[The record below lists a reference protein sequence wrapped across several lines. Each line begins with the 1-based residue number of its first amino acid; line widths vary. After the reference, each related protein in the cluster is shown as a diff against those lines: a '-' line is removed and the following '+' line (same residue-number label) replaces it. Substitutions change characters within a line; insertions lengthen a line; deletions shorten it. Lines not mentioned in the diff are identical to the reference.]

1 MKLTDLPEVLCGKG
15 QQSFSSFW
23 EMSPSCTI
31 QGPVCA
37 SFALTPLLCS
47 LLLHWTEWRSLAA
60 ACPSKGSQVSVRTL
74 WLTLRIQIRGMAFSG
89 TGAVCR
95 NLLMW
100 TVHWGTSPELSVIC
114 RWSCMSHPIH
124 HLDTLTPHCLVH
136 YPHSLIAQYT
146 PLQHCSQRLG
156 PRCGQKRCSCLWYYM
171 CVFMCVFMFTCT
183 GGTTLN
189 VRYPGDRTP
198 GGGWISVSVSLLF
211 LLLYHTFDWQS
222 TGLN

>member
-1 MKLTDLPEVLCGKG
+1 MAKG
-15 QQSFSSFW
+15 S
-23 EMSPSCTI
+23 SPSRPF
-31 QGPVCA
+31 GKWA
-37 SFALTPLLCS
+37 PLAPFRVLS
-47 LLLHWTEWRSLAA
+47 AHHL
-60 ACPSKGSQVSVRTL
+60 L
-74 WLTLRIQIRGMAFSG
+74 WLHCCALCCSTGLNGGALRLPALQRDPRFLSEPCDWHSG
-89 TGAVCR
+89 FKSEEWLSLEQELCVEISWCELGIE
-95 NLLMW
+95 
-100 TVHWGTSPELSVIC
+100 GPPPELSVIC

-146 PLQHCSQRLG
+146 PLQHRSQRLG

-189 VRYPGDRTP
+189 VRYPGDRAT

-211 LLLYHTFDWQS
+211 LLLYQTFDWQS